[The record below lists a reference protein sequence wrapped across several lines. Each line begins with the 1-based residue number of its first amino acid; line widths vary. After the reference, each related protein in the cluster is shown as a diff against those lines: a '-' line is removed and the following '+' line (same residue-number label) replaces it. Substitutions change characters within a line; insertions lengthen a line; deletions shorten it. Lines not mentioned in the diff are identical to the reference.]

1 MSKNTKSRKNRKNT
15 EAEAV
20 THEALELVEAQT
32 QEAPETE
39 APEAFTPAPAEAEA
53 APETAETEDALT
65 PAEAAAQAADAALD
79 RLEEARAAHAATTET
94 LRLAKLAVAETGKAA
109 VRAARPQMTC
119 LDAAFK
125 VLLGWAEGRDAK
137 QIVKE
142 AAEKGW
148 WKSPLGVTPWATVYA
163 GMIREIAEKGENSRF
178 LRAPN
183 KKGSFIANPK
193 FDPNA

>member
-1 MSKNTKSRKNRKNT
+1 MAKLNAAKTKK
-15 EAEAV
+15 
-20 THEALELVEAQT
+20 
-32 QEAPETE
+32 
-39 APEAFTPAPAEAEA
+39 
-53 APETAETEDALT
+53 
-65 PAEAAAQAADAALD
+65 DAA
-79 RLEEARAAHAATTET
+79 RAE
-94 LRLAKLAVAETGKAA
+94 
-109 VRAARPQMTC
+109 RPGMTC

-163 GMIREIAEKGENSRF
+163 GMIREIASKGENSRF
-178 LRAPN
+178 LRDPN